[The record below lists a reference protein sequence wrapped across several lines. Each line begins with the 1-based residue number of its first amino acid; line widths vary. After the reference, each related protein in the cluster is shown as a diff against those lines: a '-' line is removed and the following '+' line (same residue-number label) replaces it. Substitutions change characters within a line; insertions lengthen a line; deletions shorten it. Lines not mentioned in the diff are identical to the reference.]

1 MAPPVLRPE
10 NALKRADELISVGQ
24 RPAALQSLYEYL
36 TARRIRWA
44 QPAAVEPIVFRFL
57 EIGVELKRGR
67 LIKDALHQYKKLVQG
82 SPEGLVSVGAVA
94 RKYIDLVEKKM
105 ASEQAKADEIQK
117 EEEDDDLDGGIT
129 PENLLISVYE
139 NDQSVGGF
147 NDEAVTSWM
156 KFTWESYRAVLDL
169 LRNNSHLEITYSGV
183 VSRSMQF
190 CLKYKRKN
198 EFKRLAEMLRQHLDA
213 ANYQQSKS
221 GNNIVDLSDDATLQR
236 YLDQRFHLVNVC
248 VKLELWHEAF
258 KSIED
263 VYHLMKMS
271 KSPPKPSTLANY
283 YENLAKVFLVS
294 GNQALHTAAWE
305 KFYKLYITNQ
315 NATEED
321 LKYYS
326 SIILLS
332 ALSIQ
337 PDYLPTVGYD
347 PQVRL
352 NRLLDFESKRTKQE
366 TIEAA
371 LQEDIFS
378 KVDADVKQLYELL
391 ELNYNADTIKDDL
404 AKLLPKLESKSYFEQ
419 YAVPLR
425 NMIVRKLFVSASQN
439 YSVID
444 TDDLYELAT
453 LPAPLNIGYWDMEK
467 SLLQAAIEDY
477 VTFTIDHGANTVTF
491 VKDPFEVFASISA
504 TTEEGE
510 EQEEDEDKEEEDL
523 ESDEE
528 EAGITE
534 ESEAEE
540 AGAEPEPVVTRNT
553 YIRNKLS
560 ELSKLLYETDAFRE
574 GSYLE
579 KVKIAR
585 ESLIK
590 QTQDVIDNTKRIAEE
605 RAKKSHEQK
614 QKYLASAALNAEQDA
629 EFKQQRIMEERAA
642 IEAKMEEEAQRRLVE
657 KKKRELEALKL
668 REVNKFVDEV
678 NKKGLAYIDPNDAKD
693 LEIKDIRKIIV
704 EQLSKDQTELDERMN
719 FALKRLDHNE
729 RALRKF
735 ELPMLQKEADALKGA
750 DMGKYEAMKARIL
763 KSAKEEHEAKLA
775 DHERLAKAYDDYQ
788 LLRKRLV
795 AKQEEEFGKE
805 RAEKIAQLEAAKNAR
820 IEAVRRERYEELVA
834 KRKEELASKEREER
848 AQRQAEVTRK
858 QDELAAKQ
866 RLMEEAAAAKRQ
878 SAPAPAPAPSSS
890 TSTYSVPRPS
900 PFAGTQRSKD
910 DLDRIARRQREME
923 EAGAKKQA
931 SGSATTNAPAST
943 ESKGMT
949 YAERMKAKRAGR
961 K

>member
-1 MAPPVLRPE
+1 MAPPALRPE

-57 EIGVELKRGR
+57 ELGVELKRGR

-129 PENLLISVYE
+129 PENLLISIYE

-271 KSPPKPSTLANY
+271 KSSPKPSTLANY

-366 TIEAA
+366 SIEAA
-371 LQEDIFS
+371 LQDDIFS
-378 KVDADVKQLYELL
+378 KVDTDVKQLYELL
-391 ELNYNADTIKDDL
+391 EVNYNANTIKDDL
-404 AKLLPKLESKSYFEQ
+404 TKLLPKLESKSYFEQ

-425 NMIVRKLFVSASQN
+425 NIIVRKLFVSASQN

-444 TDDLYELAT
+444 TDELYELAT
-453 LPAPLNIGYWDMEK
+453 LPAPLNLGYWDMEK

-477 VTFTIDHGANTVTF
+477 VTFTIDHGTNSITF

-504 TTEEGE
+504 TTEE
-510 EQEEDEDKEEEDL
+510 EQEPEEDENKEEDELESEEEVVTGEESDL
-523 ESDEE
+523 ED
-528 EAGITE
+528 
-534 ESEAEE
+534 

-560 ELSKLLYETDAFRE
+560 ELSKLLYETEAFRE

-614 QKYLASAALNAEQDA
+614 QKYLASAAVNAEQDA

-642 IEAKMEEEAQRRLVE
+642 IEAKMEEETQRRLVE

-668 REVNKFVDEV
+668 REVNKFIDEV
-678 NKKGLAYIDPNDAKD
+678 NKKGHAYIDPNDAKN

-704 EQLSKDQTELDERMN
+704 EQLSKDQKELDERMT

-735 ELPMLQKEADALKGA
+735 ELPMLRKEADALKGA
-750 DMGKYEAMKARIL
+750 DMGKYEAMKAKIL
-763 KSAKEEHEAKLA
+763 KSAKEEHDAKLA
-775 DHERLAKAYDDYQ
+775 DHERLVNAYDDYQ
-788 LLRKRLV
+788 LLRKRLL
-795 AKQEEEFGKE
+795 AKHEEAFGKE
-805 RAEKIAQLEAAKNAR
+805 RTEKEAQLDAAKNAR

-834 KRKEELASKEREER
+834 KRKEELAAKERQER
-848 AQRQAEVTRK
+848 AERQAEITRK
-858 QDELAAKQ
+858 QDEIAAKQ

-878 SAPAPAPAPSSS
+878 TAPAPVSVASSS
-890 TSTYSVPRPS
+890 TSTYSAPRSS

-923 EAGAKKQA
+923 EAAAKKQA
-931 SGSATTNAPAST
+931 SGSSASNAPAST

>member
-1 MAPPVLRPE
+1 MAPPALRPE

-57 EIGVELKRGR
+57 ELGVELKRGR

-129 PENLLISVYE
+129 PENLLISIYE

-271 KSPPKPSTLANY
+271 KSSPKPSTLANY

-305 KFYKLYITNQ
+305 KFYKLYMTNQ

-371 LQEDIFS
+371 LQDDIFS
-378 KVDADVKQLYELL
+378 KVDTDVKQLYELL
-391 ELNYNADTIKDDL
+391 EVNYNANTIKDDL
-404 AKLLPKLESKSYFEQ
+404 TKLLPKLESKSYFEQ

-425 NMIVRKLFVSASQN
+425 NIIVRKLFVSASQN

-444 TDDLYELAT
+444 TDELYELAT
-453 LPAPLNIGYWDMEK
+453 LPAPLNMGYWDMEK

-477 VTFTIDHGANTVTF
+477 VTFTIDHGTNSITF

-504 TTEEGE
+504 TTEEE
-510 EQEEDEDKEEEDL
+510 EEPEEDENKEEDEL
-523 ESDEE
+523 ESEE
-528 EAGITE
+528 EVVTGE
-534 ESEAEE
+534 ESDLEE
-540 AGAEPEPVVTRNT
+540 AGAEPERVVTRNT

-585 ESLIK
+585 ESLIE

-614 QKYLASAALNAEQDA
+614 QKYLASAAVNAEQDA

-642 IEAKMEEEAQRRLVE
+642 IEAKMEEETQRRLVE

-668 REVNKFVDEV
+668 REVNKFIDEV
-678 NKKGLAYIDPNDAKD
+678 NKKGHAYIDPNDAKN

-704 EQLSKDQTELDERMN
+704 EQLSKDQKELDERMT

-735 ELPMLQKEADALKGA
+735 ELPMLRKEADALKGA
-750 DMGKYEAMKARIL
+750 DMGKYEAMKAKIL
-763 KSAKEEHEAKLA
+763 KSAKEEHDAKLA
-775 DHERLAKAYDDYQ
+775 DHERLVNAYDDYQ
-788 LLRKRLV
+788 LLRKRLL
-795 AKQEEEFGKE
+795 AKHEEAFGKE
-805 RAEKIAQLEAAKNAR
+805 RTEKEAQLDAAKNAR

-834 KRKEELASKEREER
+834 KRKEELAAKEREER
-848 AQRQAEVTRK
+848 AERQAEVTRK
-858 QDELAAKQ
+858 QDEIAAKQ

-878 SAPAPAPAPSSS
+878 TAPAPVPAPSSS
-890 TSTYSVPRPS
+890 TSTYSAPRSS

-923 EAGAKKQA
+923 EAAAKKQA
-931 SGSATTNAPAST
+931 SGSSASNAPAST